1 MSLILMGMRTLTLS
15 THQQRRAETLTQLIA
30 GKLSTLDAAQ
40 LLRVS
45 LRQAQRLRQR
55 FLAEG
60 ISAVVHGN
68 TGRRPANRT
77 DSALIERLRA
87 LCGPQGKYH
96 DFNISHL
103 ADLLIRD
110 EEIDLPRSTLSRLL
124 RVNRVRLCSR
134 PRAEV
139 KRMRRERKSS
149 EGMMLQIDATPFDWL
164 ESRAPRMALAAAIDD
179 ATGKIIYARFRPT
192 EDQAGYLM
200 LLRSIATS
208 YGLPHLL
215 YHDRHTILRSPK
227 EPSLEDEL
235 AGRPPMSQFQR
246 VVASL
251 GITSIAALSPQAKG
265 RIERLWRTLQD
276 RLTKE
281 LRLAGVC
288 GLEPANAFL
297 SAFIESFN
305 HRFAQP
311 PRQTESAWRRLPEE
325 LDLDYYFS
333 TSEQRQVRRDHT
345 ITWLGQVLQIV
356 PGKKEP
362 SLVMKKVEVH
372 VTPEG
377 SLSIYDGKRRV
388 KHCAVGASVPQP
400 AARAI
405 ARHQPVSSE
414 EPDPAADARRRGWL
428 YGKVR

>member
-1 MSLILMGMRTLTLS
+1 
-15 THQQRRAETLTQLIA
+15 
-30 GKLSTLDAAQ
+30 
-40 LLRVS
+40 
-45 LRQAQRLRQR
+45 LRQR

-60 ISAVVHGN
+60 LSAVVHGN
-68 TGRRPANRT
+68 TGRTPANRT

-103 ADLLIRD
+103 CDLLARH
-110 EEIDLPRSTLSRLL
+110 EEIRLPRSTLSRLL
-124 RVNRVRLCSR
+124 RVNHVRLCPR

-179 ATGKIIYARFRPT
+179 AMGKIIYARFRPT

-200 LLRSIATS
+200 LLRSIATT

-265 RIERLWRTLQD
+265 RIKRLWRTLQD

-281 LRLAGVC
+281 LRLAGVSE
-288 GLEPANAFL
+288 LEQANAFL
-297 SAFIESFN
+297 PTFIESFN
-305 HRFAQP
+305 HRFAHQ
-311 PRQTESAWRRLPEE
+311 PRQTESAWQGLPEE
-325 LDLDYYFS
+325 MDLDYYFS

-345 ITWLGQVLQIV
+345 ITWLGQTWQLV
-356 PGKKEP
+356 PDKGEP

-377 SLSIYDGKRRV
+377 SLLIYDRKRRV
-388 KHCAVGASVPQP
+388 KHCAVGTNVQQA

-405 ARHQPVSSE
+405 ARHQPISSE
-414 EPDPAADARRRGWL
+414 EPDPEADARRRGWL

>member
-1 MSLILMGMRTLTLS
+1 MSLILGDMRTLTLS
-15 THQQRRAETLTQLIA
+15 SPQQCRAEILTQLIA
-30 GKLSTLDAAQ
+30 GKLSTSDAAQ

-45 LRQAQRLRQR
+45 PRQVQRLRRR
-55 FLAEG
+55 FLTEG
-60 ISAVVHGN
+60 ISVIVHGN
-68 TGRRPANRT
+68 QGRAPRNRT
-77 DSALIERLRA
+77 DPELIERLHT

-103 ADLLIRD
+103 CDLLARD
-110 EEIDLPRSTLSRLL
+110 QQICLPRSTLSRLL
-124 RVNRVRLCSR
+124 HLHGLRRCAR
-134 PRAEV
+134 PRPEV
-139 KRMRRERKSS
+139 KRLRRERKSS
-149 EGMMLQIDATPFDWL
+149 EGMMLQIDATPLDWL

-179 ATGKIIYARFRPT
+179 ATGKIIYGSFRPT
-192 EDQAGYLM
+192 EDQAGYLLM
-200 LLRSIATS
+200 LRSIATS

-281 LRLAGVC
+281 LRLALIGT
-288 GLEPANAFL
+288 LEEANRFL
-297 SAFIESFN
+297 PAFIESYN
-305 HRFAQP
+305 RRFAQQ
-311 PRQTESAWRRLPEE
+311 PREAESAWQRLP
-325 LDLDYYFS
+325 DAMDFDYYFS
-333 TSEQRQVRRDHT
+333 TSESRQVRRDHT

-356 PGKKEP
+356 PEKNEP

-377 SLSIYDGKRRV
+377 SLSIYDGARRV
-388 KHCAVGASVPQP
+388 RHHEVGTSVAQP
-400 AARAI
+400 APRAIGAAYRQLSERQVEENDQEQARA
-405 ARHQPVSSE
+405 S
-414 EPDPAADARRRGWL
+414 AD
-428 YGKVR
+428 

>member
-1 MSLILMGMRTLTLS
+1 MRTLTLS
-15 THQQRRAETLTQLIA
+15 TLQQRRAEILTQLIA
-30 GKLSTLDAAQ
+30 GKLSTAEASE

-45 LRQAQRLRQR
+45 PRQVQRLRHR
-55 FLAEG
+55 FLTGG
-60 ISAVVHGN
+60 ISCVVHGN
-68 TGRRPANRT
+68 QGRAPANRT
-77 DSALIERLRA
+77 DAKLVARLRA

-103 ADLLIRD
+103 CDLLARH
-110 EEIDLPRSTLSRLL
+110 EEIRLPRSTLSRLL
-124 RVNRVRLCSR
+124 HLEGLRRQPRSR
-134 PRAEV
+134 PEV
-139 KRMRRERKSS
+139 KRQRRERKGS

-179 ATGKIIYARFRPT
+179 ATGKIIYASFRPT
-192 EDQAGYLM
+192 EDQAGYLIM
-200 LLRSIATS
+200 LRSIATG

-235 AGRPPMSQFQR
+235 AGRSPMSQFQR
-246 VVASL
+246 VVAAL

-281 LRLAGVC
+281 LRLAVIST
-288 GLEPANAFL
+288 LEEANCFL
-297 SAFIESFN
+297 PAFIESYN
-305 HRFAQP
+305 ARFGHL
-311 PRQTESAWRRLPEE
+311 PREAERAWRRLPQET
-325 LDLDYYFS
+325 DLDYHFS
-333 TSEQRQVRRDHT
+333 TSESRQVRRDHT
-345 ITWLGQVLQIV
+345 ITWLGQVLQLV
-356 PGKKEP
+356 PEKNEP

-377 SLSIYDGKRRV
+377 QLSIYDGARRV
-388 KHCAVGASVPQP
+388 MHREVGASEQQP
-400 AARAI
+400 AAGAI
-405 ARHQPVSSE
+405 ARPHVVSST
-414 EPDPAADARRRGWL
+414 EPDPQADARRRGWL

>member
-1 MSLILMGMRTLTLS
+1 MRTLTLS
-15 THQQRRAETLTQLIA
+15 TPQQRRAEILTQLIA
-30 GKLSTLDAAQ
+30 GKLSTADAAQ

-45 LRQAQRLRQR
+45 YRQVQRLRRR
-55 FLAEG
+55 FLIEG
-60 ISAVVHGN
+60 ISMVVHGN
-68 TGRRPANRT
+68 QGRAPRNRT
-77 DSALIERLRA
+77 DSNLLERLCA

-103 ADLLIRD
+103 CDLLAQH
-110 EEIDLPRSTLSRLL
+110 EEIRLPRSTLSRLL
-124 RVNRVRLCSR
+124 HLHGLRRMAR
-134 PRAEV
+134 PRPEV
-139 KRMRRERKSS
+139 KRLRRERKSS

-164 ESRAPRMALAAAIDD
+164 EDRAPRMALAAAIDD
-179 ATGKIIYARFRPT
+179 ATGKIIYGSFRPT

-200 LLRSIATS
+200 MLRGIATS

-281 LRLAGVC
+281 LRLALIST
-288 GLEPANAFL
+288 LEEANGFL
-297 SAFIESFN
+297 PAFIESYN
-305 HRFAQP
+305 CRFAHQP
-311 PRQTESAWRRLPEE
+311 REAESAWQRLSDAM
-325 LDLDYYFS
+325 DLDYYFS
-333 TSEQRQVRRDHT
+333 TSESRQVRRDHT
-345 ITWLGQVLQIV
+345 ITWLGQVLQLV
-356 PGKKEP
+356 PEKNEP
-362 SLVMKKVEVH
+362 SLVRKKVEVH

-377 SLSIYDGKRRV
+377 KLSIYDGVRRLT
-388 KHCAVGASVPQP
+388 HREVGAHAQQP
-400 AARAI
+400 ATRALAR
-405 ARHQPVSSE
+405 RQPVSST
-414 EPDPAADARRRGWL
+414 EPDPQADARRRGWL